1 MVLGFADIGAAG
13 DAVPRVLG
21 AGPIACEGLDEA
33 IIGGLRERRLRL
45 DDIALLPPG
54 KAWLMV
60 EFGGDTQE
68 EAVSRAASQSRRTAS
83 ITDQLAR

>member
-1 MVLGFADIGAAG
+1 MPQVLA
-13 DAVPRVLG
+13 

-45 DDIALLPPG
+45 EDIALLPPG

-68 EAVSRAASQSRRTAS
+68 EAVEQSRERSAA
-83 ITDQLAR
+83 I